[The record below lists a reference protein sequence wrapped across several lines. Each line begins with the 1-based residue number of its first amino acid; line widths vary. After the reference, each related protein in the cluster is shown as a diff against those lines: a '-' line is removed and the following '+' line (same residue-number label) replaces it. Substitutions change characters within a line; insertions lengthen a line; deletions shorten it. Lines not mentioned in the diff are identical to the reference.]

1 MKQTFRFNTFETNS
15 STTHAMV
22 IFGSEE
28 ENNLWN
34 DGKLYVDWDRNIY
47 TEEEVEARYA
57 EEKEDYIKNHAYSEE
72 DSDDEEYI
80 FNEWLNYSNLYNCDT
95 WWENLEQDCTTYT
108 TKSGDT
114 IYIHCAYGYDA

>member
-34 DGKLYVDWDRNIY
+34 DGKLYVDWDGNIY
-47 TEEEVEARYA
+47 TEEEVKAKYA
-57 EEKEDYIKNHAYSEE
+57 EEREEFIKKSFYGSDKENEE
-72 DSDDEEYI
+72 VI
-80 FNEWLNYSNLYNCDT
+80 FQEWLNDADYRNCYT
-95 WWENLEQDCTTYT
+95 WWEELEQDTTTYT
-108 TKSGDT
+108 SKSGDT

>member
-34 DGKLYVDWDRNIY
+34 DGKLYVDWDGNIH
-47 TEEEVEARYA
+47 TEEEVNAEFEADK
-57 EEKEDYIKNHAYSEE
+57 EEFIKKSYYGSDKEDEG
-72 DSDDEEYI
+72 DI
-80 FNEWLNYSNLYNCDT
+80 FREWLSDSGFYNCDT

>member
-22 IFGSEE
+22 ILGSEE

-34 DGKLYVDWDRNIY
+34 DGKLYVDWDGNIY
-47 TEEEVEARYA
+47 TEEEVNAEFEANK
-57 EEKEDYIKNHAYSEE
+57 EEFIKKSYYSL
-72 DSDDEEYI
+72 DKKDEGDI
-80 FNEWLNYSNLYNCDT
+80 FQEWLSDSGFYNCDT

>member
-22 IFGSEE
+22 ILGSEE

-34 DGKLYVDWDRNIY
+34 DGKLYVDWDGNIY
-47 TEEEVEARYA
+47 TEEEVNAEFEANK
-57 EEKEDYIKNHAYSEE
+57 EEFIKKSYYSLDKEDEG
-72 DSDDEEYI
+72 DI
-80 FNEWLNYSNLYNCDT
+80 FQEWLSDSGFYNCDT

>member
-34 DGKLYVDWDRNIY
+34 DGKLYVDWDGNIH
-47 TEEEVEARYA
+47 TEEEVNAEFEAA
-57 EEKEDYIKNHAYSEE
+57 KEEFIKRSYYGSDKEDEA
-72 DSDDEEYI
+72 DI
-80 FNEWLNYSNLYNCDT
+80 FQEWLSDSGFYNCDT

>member
-34 DGKLYVDWDRNIY
+34 DGKLYVDWDGNIH
-47 TEEEVEARYA
+47 TEEEVNAEFEANK
-57 EEKEDYIKNHAYSEE
+57 EEFIKKSYYGLDKEDEGDIFQDWLS
-72 DSDDEEYI
+72 DSG
-80 FNEWLNYSNLYNCDT
+80 FYNCDT

>member
-22 IFGSEE
+22 IIEGEE
-28 ENNLWN
+28 QNNLWN
-34 DGKLYVDWDRNIY
+34 EGKLYVDWDSNIY
-47 TEEEVEARYA
+47 TEEEVKAKYA
-57 EEKEDYIKNHAYSEE
+57 EEREDYIKNYTYLKE
-72 DSDDEEYI
+72 DSDDEGYI
-80 FNEWLNYSNLYNCDT
+80 FNEWLNYSNLYNCDN
-95 WWENLEQDCTTYT
+95 WYENLEGECNTYT

>member
-34 DGKLYVDWDRNIY
+34 DGKLYVDWDGNIY
-47 TEEEVEARYA
+47 TEEEVNAEFEANK
-57 EEKEDYIKNHAYSEE
+57 EEFIKKSYYSL
-72 DSDDEEYI
+72 DKKDEGDI
-80 FNEWLNYSNLYNCDT
+80 FQEWLSDSGFYNCDT

>member
-34 DGKLYVDWDRNIY
+34 DGKLYVDWDGNIH
-47 TEEEVEARYA
+47 TEEEVNAEFEANK
-57 EEKEDYIKNHAYSEE
+57 EEFIKKSYYSLDKEDEG
-72 DSDDEEYI
+72 DI
-80 FNEWLNYSNLYNCDT
+80 FQEWLSDSGFYNCDT

>member
-34 DGKLYVDWDRNIY
+34 DGKLYVDWDSNIY
-47 TEEEVEARYA
+47 TEEEVKAKYA
-57 EEKEDYIKNHAYSEE
+57 EEREEFIKKSYYSE
-72 DSDDEEYI
+72 DRKDEEDI
-80 FNEWLNYSNLYNCDT
+80 FQEWLSDSGFYNCDT
-95 WWENLEQDCTTYT
+95 WWENLEQDCTTYI

>member
-15 STTHAMV
+15 TTTHAMV

-34 DGKLYVDWDRNIY
+34 DGKLYVDWDGNIH
-47 TEEEVEARYA
+47 TEEEVNAEFEADK
-57 EEKEDYIKNHAYSEE
+57 EEFIKKSYYGSDKEDEGDIFFFFLS
-72 DSDDEEYI
+72 DSG
-80 FNEWLNYSNLYNCDT
+80 FYNCDT

>member
-34 DGKLYVDWDRNIY
+34 DGKLYVDWDGNIY
-47 TEEEVEARYA
+47 TEEEVNAEFEANK
-57 EEKEDYIKNHAYSEE
+57 EEFIKKSYYSLDKEDEG
-72 DSDDEEYI
+72 DI
-80 FNEWLNYSNLYNCDT
+80 FQEWLSDSGFYNCDT

>member
-34 DGKLYVDWDRNIY
+34 DGKLYVD
-47 TEEEVEARYA
+47 
-57 EEKEDYIKNHAYSEE
+57 
-72 DSDDEEYI
+72 
-80 FNEWLNYSNLYNCDT
+80 
-95 WWENLEQDCTTYT
+95 
-108 TKSGDT
+108 
-114 IYIHCAYGYDA
+114 